1 MGDSLQKD
9 SQTPQSRG
17 LGDSY
22 MTTADATRKTTKA
35 TLRTAPIIVLALVGQ
50 VYGAGVWATK
60 PVANKLAI
68 MPQRLANGR
77 GYVSIEQA
85 EAIAEELSQ
94 CIKANRAMPPAPPS
108 YDPMFLDE
116 LAKVFAEAAP
126 PAAERHT
133 LETD

>member
-1 MGDSLQKD
+1 
-9 SQTPQSRG
+9 
-17 LGDSY
+17 
-22 MTTADATRKTTKA
+22 MTTADATRKTTRA
-35 TLRTAPIIVLALVGQ
+35 TLRTAPIIVLASVGQ

-126 PAAERHT
+126 GRLMEEAGAPPAAERHT

>member
-1 MGDSLQKD
+1 MEVDHHTYQRPELTPSRPWSPSALRHPNGGFAPKTD

-35 TLRTAPIIVLALVGQ
+35 TLRTSPIIVLASVGQ
-50 VYGAGVWATK
+50 VYGAGVLATK
-60 PVANKLAI
+60 PVANKLGI

-77 GYVSIEQA
+77 GYISIKQA

-94 CIKANRAMPPAPPS
+94 CIKAN
-108 YDPMFLDE
+108 
-116 LAKVFAEAAP
+116 
-126 PAAERHT
+126 
-133 LETD
+133 